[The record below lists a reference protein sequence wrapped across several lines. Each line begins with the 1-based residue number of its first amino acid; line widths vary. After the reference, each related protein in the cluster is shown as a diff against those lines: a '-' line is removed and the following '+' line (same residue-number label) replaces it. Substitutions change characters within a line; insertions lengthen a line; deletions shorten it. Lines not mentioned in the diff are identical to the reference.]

1 MALKFPIFMDH
12 DSTTPM
18 EPEVLEAML
27 PYFREKFG
35 HAASRSHS
43 FGWEAEEA
51 VEKARAQ
58 IAGVLGCKSAELV
71 FTSGATESCNLA
83 MKGVAWA
90 YREKGNHIVTSK
102 IEHTAVLDTCK
113 RLEKEGFEATFLPV
127 DRYGLVDPDDVKK
140 AITERTI
147 LISIMVANHEI
158 GTIEPIAE
166 IGRIAKEK
174 GVLFHTDAADAFGKI
189 PCKVDGLNVDLM
201 SISGHKIYGPKG
213 IGALYIRMGRPRVKL
228 IPLIDGGGHEK
239 GRRSG
244 TLNVPAI
251 VGFGKAA
258 EIAER
263 VMEEDA
269 ERLSALRERLKQRLF
284 ENLDYVHLNGH
295 PERRLP
301 GNLNISFE
309 FVEGESILMSVNRY
323 VALSSGSACT
333 TATLEP
339 SSVMMAHGVGEEL
352 AHTSIRFS
360 LGRYNTEEEVDFV
373 AEKFIETIKKLR
385 QMSPLYEMVLQGIDL
400 KAIQWS
406 AGVMK

>member
-1 MALKFPIFMDH
+1 MLKFPIFMDH
-12 DSTTPM
+12 DSTTPV

-27 PYFREKFG
+27 PYFTEKFG

-58 IAGVLGCKSAELV
+58 IAQVLGCKPTELV
-71 FTSGATESCNLA
+71 FTSGGTESCNLA
-83 MKGVAWA
+83 IKGVAWA
-90 YREKGNHIVTSK
+90 LREKGNHIITSK
-102 IEHTAVLDTCK
+102 IEHTAVLDSCK
-113 RLEKEGFEATFLPV
+113 RLEKEGFEVTFLPV
-127 DRYGLVDPDDVKK
+127 DKYGLVDPDDVKR

-147 LISIMVANHEI
+147 LISIMAANHEI

-189 PCKVDGLNVDLM
+189 PCKVDELNVDLV
-201 SISGHKIYGPKG
+201 SLSGHKIYGPKG
-213 IGALYIRMGRPRVKL
+213 IGALYLRMGRPRVKL
-228 IPLIDGGGHEK
+228 VPLIDGGGHEK

-263 VMEEDA
+263 LMEEEA
-269 ERLSALRERLKQRLF
+269 KRLSALRERLKQRLF
-284 ENLDYVHLNGH
+284 EGLDYIHLNGH
-295 PERRLP
+295 PTRRLP

-309 FVEGESILMSVNRY
+309 FVEGESILMSMNRY

-333 TATLEP
+333 STTLEP
-339 SSVMMAHGVGEEL
+339 SYVIMALGVDAEL
-352 AHTSIRFS
+352 AHTSIRFG

-373 AEKFIETIKKLR
+373 AEKVVENVKKLR
-385 QMSPLYEMVLQGIDL
+385 QMSPLYEMVLRGGDPR
-400 KAIQWS
+400 AVQWS
-406 AGVMK
+406 AKATK